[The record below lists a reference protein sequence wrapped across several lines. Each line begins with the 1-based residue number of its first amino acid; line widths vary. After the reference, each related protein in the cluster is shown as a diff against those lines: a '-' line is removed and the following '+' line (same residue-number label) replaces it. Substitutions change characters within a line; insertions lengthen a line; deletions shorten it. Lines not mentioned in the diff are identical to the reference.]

1 MRLLRAHNWR
11 LSERDGVNDC
21 SLLCMSA
28 VIPSEL
34 FLWKV
39 PTVGSVTQRSF
50 IGWCAKCHQ
59 TRFMSPNH
67 YCWDIFR
74 ARRSKTDVLSYRHS
88 TRRSRTFHFRYTCV
102 FACVCINCRAFR
114 SLTMPCWK
122 TDQYKC
128 CDGCAV
134 SNILGIVKQ
143 ILDLVDSKTQYSS
156 FETRRQVSCAIQIL
170 SYYQCNTTNN
180 KKLAFLQ
187 YLVLRNP

>member
-59 TRFMSPNH
+59 TRFMLPNH
-67 YCWDIFR
+67 YCWDIFG
-74 ARRSKTDVLSYRHS
+74 ARRSKTDGFSYRPY
-88 TRRSRTFHFRYTCV
+88 TCRSRSFHFNMRV
-102 FACVCINCRAFR
+102 FSRVCINWRVFR

-128 CDGCAV
+128 CDGGAV

-156 FETRRQVSCAIQIL
+156 FETGVISKVGVMRNL
-170 SYYQCNTTNN
+170 NL
-180 KKLAFLQ
+180 KLPP
-187 YLVLRNP
+187 V